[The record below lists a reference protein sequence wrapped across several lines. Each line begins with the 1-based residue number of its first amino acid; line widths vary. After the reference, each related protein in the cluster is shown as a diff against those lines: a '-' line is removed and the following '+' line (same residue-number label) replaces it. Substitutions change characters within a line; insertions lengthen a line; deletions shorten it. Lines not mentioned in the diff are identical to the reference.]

1 MKTIV
6 YVVVVTAVLI
16 GTTIN
21 ALSQDASDLV
31 DVAQFEIVVSVDT
44 ASNGVNLYCM
54 EGCAWQTLSFSCEP
68 GAECASAINGL
79 GMIRK

>member
-1 MKTIV
+1 MKTII

-21 ALSQDASDLV
+21 ALSQDVFDLV

-44 ASNGVNLYCM
+44 ASNSVNLHCM
-54 EGCAWQTLSFSCEP
+54 EGCAWKTLSISCEP
-68 GAECASAINGL
+68 GAKCASAINGL
-79 GMIRK
+79 GMIRR